1 MTAIPTTTSAT
12 PAAPTGYRPAPLR
25 PGDDAFVA
33 LAADVG
39 AECAVH
45 AAEHDHDNTFVA
57 ENYVALRA
65 AGYMRLAV
73 PVELGGLGGTMR
85 QVCYAQAELAKSCG
99 STALAIN
106 MHIYNT
112 MVLTYRYR
120 HGVAAVA
127 GLLRRVA
134 TEGAILMTSGGSDG
148 IWPTATATR
157 VDGGFRVTGR
167 KVFCSQAPAA
177 DLLSTAAVY
186 EDPGEGMTVLGILV
200 PMTSEGVRIIE
211 TWDTMGMRGTSSHDV
226 QLSDVFVPDQAVS
239 VRRPWGKVDASLRS
253 ALVHITPT
261 SAAVYLG
268 IAMGARDETL
278 RTIAQRKSG
287 RGDAMAND
295 PLAQRQVG
303 LMDYR
308 LKTAWWSVMGAL
320 DELGDDYQIGE
331 REVGLVQIARR
342 DAMSAAQEVVDT
354 AMEAIGGASYFRRSP
369 LERAYRDVRAGRF
382 HPFAPEKVLLYAGR
396 QALELPVEGIW

>member
-1 MTAIPTTTSAT
+1 MTITANTTSAT

-33 LAADVG
+33 LAAEVG
-39 AECAVH
+39 AGCALH
-45 AAEHDHDNTFVA
+45 AAQHDQDNTFVA
-57 ENYVALRA
+57 ENYDALRA

-73 PVELGGLGGTMR
+73 PTELGGLGASMR
-85 QVCYAQAELAKSCG
+85 QVCYAQAELAKHCG

-106 MHIYNT
+106 MHVYNT
-112 MVLTYRYR
+112 MVVTYRYR
-120 HGVAAVA
+120 HGTPTAD

-134 TEGAILMTSGGSDG
+134 TEGAVLMTSGGSDG
-148 IWPTATATR
+148 IWPSATATR
-157 VDGGFRVTGR
+157 VDGGYRVTGR

-186 EDPGEGMTVLGILV
+186 EDPGEGMTVLGVTV

-226 QLSDVFVPDQAVS
+226 QLTEVFVPDQAIA

-253 ALVHITPT
+253 ALIHITPT
-261 SAAVYLG
+261 TSAVYLG
-268 IAMGARDETL
+268 IAMGARDEAL

-295 PLAQRQVG
+295 PLAQRHVG

-331 REVGLVQIARR
+331 REVGLVQLARR

-354 AMEAIGGASYFRRSP
+354 AMETLGGSSYFRRSP